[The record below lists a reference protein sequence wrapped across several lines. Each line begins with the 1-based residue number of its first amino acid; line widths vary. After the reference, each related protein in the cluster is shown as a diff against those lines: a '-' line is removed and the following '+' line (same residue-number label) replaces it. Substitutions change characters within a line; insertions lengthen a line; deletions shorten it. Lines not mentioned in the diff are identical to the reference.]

1 MDLIATRIIK
11 KITEDKQKLEQAND
25 FIDCQEKVIYL
36 IKSLCDVS
44 EIQITEMEYIKTEI
58 IEKLH
63 QLEAEYETQY
73 LKIFKSDFQ
82 DMQIKIHEMNSQ

>member
-1 MDLIATRIIK
+1 MMNNEASDKWFYII
-11 KITEDKQKLEQAND
+11 I
-25 FIDCQEKVIYL
+25 C
-36 IKSLCDVS
+36 
-44 EIQITEMEYIKTEI
+44 I